1 MKVLL
6 GTHHLEQRAGSE
18 LFTAEL
24 ASSIRSR
31 QNEVA
36 IFTFFKGDFAELV
49 EADGIQVFEP
59 DDTTA
64 ITQFHPDVVQT
75 NHLPCAHFLRA
86 LVPDAIRV
94 HAMLGVIPPL
104 EAPPLDAGAYSLGL
118 AISEEVRDKISLTS
132 FAKDVE
138 VVIFRNWFD
147 EREVLMAEARKPH
160 RPLRVAVISNHFA
173 PDLMNALEALAGAG
187 DAEIDYFGAQR
198 QAVPVDGALLSQYD
212 LIISIGRTVLLA
224 AACRVPCIMADV
236 HGSDGLLTIDNLDQV
251 RAVNFSGRMKKV
263 RITRAHLEQEIEK
276 LFLYDREELRKRVTA
291 DYTLSGRTE
300 WLLSCY
306 DTLLAKRRD
315 GAKTHHVSYASLAGP
330 SEGFVHAEI
339 TAIVRNLRKE
349 LIAVTEALQRER
361 AEADRERAKM
371 VAKLDDVSCQLVDLN
386 RSRLLKIR
394 RFLRW
399 VSARSTPN

>member
-1 MKVLL
+1 M
-6 GTHHLEQRAGSE
+6 GTHQLEERAGSE

-36 IFTFFKGDFAELV
+36 IFTFFKGDFAELI
-49 EADGIQVFEP
+49 EADGIQVFDP
-59 DDTTA
+59 DDAAA
-64 ITQFHPDVVQT
+64 IVQFDPDVVQT

-94 HAMLGVIPPL
+94 HAMLGVIPHL

-118 AISEEVRDKISLTS
+118 AISEEVRDRINQTS
-132 FAKDVE
+132 FARDVE
-138 VVIFRNWFD
+138 VAIFRNWFD
-147 EREVLMAEARKPH
+147 ERVVLMAEARKAH
-160 RPLRVAVISNHFA
+160 RPLRVAVVSNHFA
-173 PDLMNALEALAGAG
+173 PELINALEALEAAG

-198 QAVPVDGALLSQYD
+198 KSVPVDGALLSQYD

-251 RAVNFSGRMKKV
+251 RAVNFSGRMQKV

-276 LFLYDREELRKRVTA
+276 LFLYDREQLRKRVTA
-291 DYTLSGRTE
+291 DYALSGRSE

-306 DTLLAKRRD
+306 DTLLAHQRD
-315 GAKTHHVSYASLAGP
+315 GAKTHHASSAFLSAP

-339 TAIVRNLRKE
+339 TAMVRNLRKE
-349 LIAVTEALQRER
+349 LVAAAETLQRER
-361 AEADRERAKM
+361 AEVDRERAKM
-371 VAKLDDVSCQLVDLN
+371 ARKLDDVSCQLVDLK
-386 RSRLLKIR
+386 RSRLLKIG
-394 RFLRW
+394 RFLRR
-399 VSARSTPN
+399 VSARSTPY